1 MSASLRVHYRHS
13 VAEGEPDWKRVHV
26 YHGWGRTDLK
36 GVYREASLR
45 AGLSP
50 INFALARQNKA
61 VNQNPFDY
69 VCKNLVASGRVEPL
83 YDLILI
89 DEGQDFPDGFYQLCF
104 FLAKGD
110 RDQKQIVWAYDEL
123 QNVFDIRVR
132 AAEELYGVDG
142 DGEPRISLTR
152 SLPANAQTNDFVL
165 PKCYRNQL
173 DVLVLAHAIGFG
185 LYGEMVQ
192 MLQNKRHWV
201 DVGYEII
208 EGDLTPDSC
217 TVIRRPDNNSP
228 SKLNT
233 PDGIPLIEVRDGDNA
248 VDEIQYCV
256 EQFLPIRLHPHPL
269 YVVCRPWTAGKGRG
283 ALRRR
288 SG

>member
-1 MSASLRVHYRHS
+1 MNSIQGNGSTLHVVGECVNRIGKDPTSQILVTYYTRSLRDYLVRLITRFYRHF
-13 VAEGEPDWKRVHV
+13 AEGEPDWKRVHV

-173 DVLVLAHAIGFG
+173 VAMSLSLLKFVGQASLVDDA
-185 LYGEMVQ
+185 
-192 MLQNKRHWV
+192 ML
-201 DVGYEII
+201 
-208 EGDLTPDSC
+208 
-217 TVIRRPDNNSP
+217 P
-228 SKLNT
+228 S
-233 PDGIPLIEVRDGDNA
+233 
-248 VDEIQYCV
+248 
-256 EQFLPIRLHPHPL
+256 
-269 YVVCRPWTAGKGRG
+269 
-283 ALRRR
+283 
-288 SG
+288 